1 MKKTFRF
8 LLIGIVAVSM
18 VFISCKDDEENPE
31 DNQQTEQVSFSF
43 TLEGMT
49 SWQPKGILT
58 GYEAEEPD
66 PLIYTYASKN
76 MTLAEMMTFFSED
89 AEASILPEDFLMFG
103 TIGRVGTHTANG
115 NFVTSDEGETA
126 ILYVT
131 GQIDLGEGVY
141 MPTGWTSETTTFTI
155 TKLDLTEM
163 KFSANISATMRDLV
177 YLYSDG
183 AEGVSDSRAFT
194 ATCKDLSF
202 IDVYAMYGK

>member
-18 VFISCKDDEENPE
+18 AFTSCKDDEENPE
-31 DNQQTEQVSFSF
+31 DDQQTEQASFSF

-126 ILYVT
+126 VVYVT